1 MDITAAWIITKIIAL
16 SIIAVSGLIVGMRIY
31 QGMQRGE
38 DFEASAIRWLVGL
51 AGASALVYAVE
62 SFIYNDS
69 GSWASSGSAPHF
81 LALSYAAEA
90 HQAALY
96 LGLAMAIFCLIRV
109 YSKIQKGDNDI
120 YEYML
125 KWFGSLM
132 FLFMMGW
139 IIDSILG

>member
-1 MDITAAWIITKIIAL
+1 MTKIIAL
-16 SIIAVSGLIVGMRIY
+16 TIIAVSGLIAGMRIY

-38 DFEASAIRWLVGL
+38 DFEVPAIRWLVGL

-96 LGLAMAIFCLIRV
+96 IGLAMAIFGLIRV
-109 YSKIQKGDNDI
+109 YGKFQKGDNDI
-120 YEYML
+120 YEFML

>member
-1 MDITAAWIITKIIAL
+1 MDMAAAWIITKIITL
-16 SIIAVSGLIVGMRIY
+16 TIIAVSGLVAGMRIY

-38 DFEASAIRWLVGL
+38 DFEAPAIRWAVGL

-81 LALSYAAEA
+81 LALSYAAES

-96 LGLAMAIFCLIRV
+96 LGLAMAVFGLIRV
-109 YSKIQKGDNDI
+109 YGKFQKGDNDI
-120 YEYML
+120 YEFML

>member
-1 MDITAAWIITKIIAL
+1 MDLASAWIMTKIITL
-16 SIIAVSGLIVGMRIY
+16 TIIAVSGLIAGMRIY

-38 DFEASAIRWLVGL
+38 DFEAPAIRWLVGL

-69 GSWASSGSAPHF
+69 GSWARSGSAPHF

-96 LGLAMAIFCLIRV
+96 LGLAMAIFGLIRV
-109 YSKIQKGDNDI
+109 YGKFQKGDNDI
-120 YEYML
+120 YEFML

>member
-1 MDITAAWIITKIIAL
+1 MDLTAAWIMTKIIAL
-16 SIIAVSGLIVGMRIY
+16 TIIAVSGLIAGMRIY

-38 DFEASAIRWLVGL
+38 DFEVPAIRWLVGL

-96 LGLAMAIFCLIRV
+96 IGLAMAIFGLIRV
-109 YSKIQKGDNDI
+109 YGKFQKGDNDI
-120 YEYML
+120 YEFML